1 MGLVKNLYFLNR
13 SKYSF
18 RPYAYGGLSGEKQI
32 AVPRNGR
39 GSSYILKGNS
49 RECACNEF
57 MGLRLAKMLGANV
70 PDTYLVEPKEN
81 MYEVAIEYLE
91 PMPKPDFD
99 RVKVEKDLLH
109 EYVYG
114 FIAHCLLKDRD
125 AIDFLFSNNMIYTFD
140 FGDAFGIDDF
150 SIGIMENA
158 SEFASIL
165 PAHFYQNLLR
175 TALSIILKPYTPMNL
190 WLTTCRY
197 VTRPISTLLLRICV
211 PVFLQFQRKKS
222 KACSMRWESNTR
234 LLSSTILRDSSTKCG
249 NSVKNKLFA
258 PKIER

>member
-1 MGLVKNLYFLNR
+1 MVGLVKNLYFLNR

-32 AVPRNGR
+32 AVPRYGR
-39 GSSYILKGNS
+39 GSSYIIKGNS

-57 MGLRLAKMLGANV
+57 IGLRLAKMLGAYV
-70 PDTYLVEPKEN
+70 PDAHLVEPKEN

-99 RVKVEKDLLH
+99 RVKAEKNLLH

-125 AIDFLFSNNMIYTFD
+125 AIDFLFSNNMFYAFD

-158 SEFASIL
+158 SELASIL
-165 PAHFYQNLLR
+165 PAHFLSKFTSHGIEYHPETLYAYESLVNDLQICDKAYFDA
-175 TALSIILKPYTPMNL
+175 ALEDMCS
-190 WLTTCRY
+190 R
-197 VTRPISTLLLRICV
+197 
-211 PVFLQFQRKKS
+211 FLAIPEEEIKGMLNALGVQYPAALVDYFERFVDEMRKFCQK
-222 KACSMRWESNTR
+222 
-234 LLSSTILRDSSTKCG
+234 
-249 NSVKNKLFA
+249 
-258 PKIER
+258 